1 MKKVKFSKT
10 AVGAAIAGVSLI
22 AASSAFAA
30 PTTKQM
36 FSIADSWHN
45 LGSGNIKGGTPNNAA
60 GTANHSADTAE
71 VCVFCHTPHGGDNT
85 AAVPIWNRKLT
96 DPTVYTRYSDL
107 GTTTFD
113 ATEAPIGS
121 VTIACLSC
129 HDGTNAIDNVINAP
143 GSGGYDPNGAQIG
156 PNFTG
161 SDQIGGKIDPAVVQM
176 LGTDL
181 SNDHPVS
188 MQYAGGGISVSQP
201 DGPSNDPDFVAG
213 ANPKPH
219 PKNYALSVQA
229 APANAQITTLWWIER
244 GVGTEFSLAAGR
256 DREDIIL
263 YTRIESGTGKA
274 AIDGIE
280 QPFVEC
286 GSCHDPHNIDNPT
299 FLRVSNGVPTD
310 STAGFPN
317 ANGSPSGLC
326 LSCHIK

>member
-1 MKKVKFSKT
+1 MKQVKFTKT

-45 LGSGNIKGGTPNNAA
+45 LGSGNIKGGTPNDAA

-161 SDQIGGKIDPAVVQM
+161 SDQIGGKIDPSVVQM

-188 MQYAGGGISVSQP
+188 MQYAGGGISISAP
-201 DGPSNDPDFVAG
+201 AGPSNDPDFVAG
-213 ANPKPH
+213 SNPKPH
-219 PKNYALSVQA
+219 PKNYTLNAVA

-244 GVGTEFSLAAGR
+244 GVGTEFSLSAGR

-263 YTRIESGTGKA
+263 YTRIESGTGKP

-310 STAGFPN
+310 STSGFPN